1 LKLNF
6 QMPKVS
12 IILPVHGDAPFLVTT
27 LESIEKQTFRDWEFI
42 LSLDR
47 TESSTSKLLETLR
60 SRDPRVKLVQS
71 TKPGISQ
78 ALNAGTSIASGE
90 YFARIDADDWMD
102 SERLAKQV
110 AFMDQNPDVV
120 CLGSKTQIVDE
131 NARQIGV
138 SPLPTSRAQ
147 VRRIMPAFNVV
158 SHPSTMI
165 RASALRE
172 VGGYDSRFNG
182 AEDYH
187 LWLKLLR
194 VGEVANL
201 KEPLTYY
208 RVHPGQSSRESI
220 DTQGLLEC
228 ALRLDL
234 EGLALPDYEGTVLA
248 EIKRVGAL
256 RFWNDVV
263 ILEKG
268 AEFFQRNSLAFAR
281 LLGRAI
287 RESGFTKLRFMLS
300 AFFLSPARYI
310 EISAR
315 VWAFRLANFK
325 WK

>member
-1 LKLNF
+1 
-6 QMPKVS
+6 M
-12 IILPVHGDAPFLVTT
+12 HGEAPFLLTT
-27 LESIEKQTFRDWEFI
+27 LESIEKQTFRDWELI

-47 TESSTSKLLETLR
+47 TQLSTSNLLETLR
-60 SRDPRVKLVQS
+60 SRDPRVKLVHS
-71 TKPGISQ
+71 TTPGISQ

-90 YFARIDADDWMD
+90 YLARIDADDWMD

-131 NARQIGV
+131 YAKKIGV
-138 SPLPTSRAQ
+138 SQLPTSRAH
-147 VRRIMPAFNVV
+147 VRRMMPALNVV

-165 RASALRE
+165 RVSALRE
-172 VGGYDSRFNG
+172 VGGYDPRFNG

-194 VGEVANL
+194 VGEIANIE
-201 KEPLTYY
+201 EPLTNY
-208 RVHPGQSSRESI
+208 RLHPGQSSRESI

-228 ALRLDL
+228 AARLDV
-234 EGLALPDYEGTVLA
+234 EGLVLPEYEGTVLA
-248 EIKRVGAL
+248 EIKRVGTL
-256 RFWNDVV
+256 RFWHDVV
-263 ILEKG
+263 TLEKR
-268 AEFFQRNSLAFAR
+268 AKLLKRNSLTFAR

-300 AFFLSPARYI
+300 AFLANPARYI

-315 VWAFRLANFK
+315 VWLLRLADFK